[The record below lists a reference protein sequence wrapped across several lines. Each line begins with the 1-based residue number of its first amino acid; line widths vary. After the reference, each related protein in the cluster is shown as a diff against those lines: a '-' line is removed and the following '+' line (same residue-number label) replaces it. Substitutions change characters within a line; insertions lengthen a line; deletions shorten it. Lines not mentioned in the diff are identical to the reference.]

1 VTAQQRTARI
11 LASLVLGLPSAAAI
25 YGSAA
30 SLMHIAGEEALTAAW
45 VLPFCLDLL
54 AIGVV
59 VSAVFCGHDDRLS
72 RFTPVA
78 AYAGSAALQVAD
90 VWDMGPRAWAVHAL
104 PLAAAIL
111 GTEKILRLWRPSA
124 VGASVEVGSSGH
136 RVAVEHPDLATTI
149 LAPVTLERPARKRA
163 PRPTHRRSARRPEA
177 DPDAV
182 KKVERAVA
190 GIGRPLAE
198 IDRDD
203 VMEWM
208 RANEIPGRHVS
219 KVGPA
224 LRHLKE
230 QS

>member
-1 VTAQQRTARI
+1 MTASDRAARI
-11 LASLVLGLPSAAAI
+11 VASLVLGLPSAAAI

-30 SLMHIAGEEALTAAW
+30 SLMHIAGEEALTVAW

-111 GTEKILRLWRPSA
+111 GTEKILRLWRPASA
-124 VGASVEVGSSGH
+124 GASVEVASSGH
-136 RVAVEHPDLATTI
+136 RVAVEQPELATTA

-163 PRPTHRRSARRPEA
+163 PRPTQRRSARQVEA
-177 DPDAV
+177 DPDVVV
-182 KKVERAVA
+182 KVRAAVA
-190 GIGRPLAE
+190 ELDEPLE
-198 IDRDD
+198 QVTRDRILKHL
-203 VMEWM
+203 
-208 RANEIPGRHVS
+208 RRHGPAPHAT
-219 KVGPA
+219 KVGAA
-224 LRHLKE
+224 LKLLKE